1 VLFDSGGDLFWY
13 TIKETMNFLSSTNAG
28 TSGSEGKRD
37 GDVRRTIE
45 GDWYHRIWY
54 AWYSEFKIMIPS
66 DKGIIECRS
75 VHRDVCEGVFREV

>member
-1 VLFDSGGDLFWY
+1 MLLDSGGYVLWY
-13 TIKETMNFLSSTNAG
+13 TIKETVNFLSSTKTG
-28 TSGSEGKRD
+28 TSGSERD
-37 GDVRRTIE
+37 GYGDVRGTIK
-45 GDWYHRIWY
+45 GDWYHRVWY